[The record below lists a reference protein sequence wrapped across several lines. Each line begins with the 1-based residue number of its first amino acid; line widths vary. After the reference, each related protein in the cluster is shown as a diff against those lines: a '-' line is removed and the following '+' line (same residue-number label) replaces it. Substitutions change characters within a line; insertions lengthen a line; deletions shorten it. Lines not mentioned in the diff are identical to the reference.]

1 MNHRPT
7 TSRRS
12 LLGLAPALLAGA
24 AVPLTA
30 TQAHAESG
38 PNHSKAS
45 RQSCECT
52 QQPTATIDTASWTTG
67 TPTAPGPTVPREQ
80 LLQLPGGATGT
91 EMFVSNNPETFTGPG
106 WLAQCARTTANR
118 GGSAHPLTG
127 TFPVYLYHQNSTG
140 GTAYLHVLASNPNSG
155 AVTVSASGAIW
166 TNAQKPLVQD
176 PAQRA
181 GTGPCYATS
190 YDWVAG
196 TTKTYLPTTTVQP
209 RTMVEIAKIPMTSS
223 IIDGLLD
230 VTASGGVYVYTAVT
244 TTGSTS
250 TAINYTQNDSQAA
263 PGNIASQTATTY
275 GREAGVYAASRWET
289 GTFDVAVP
297 AAGAHL
303 GLALN
308 TTQRQVAAL
317 DQTVPATAALSDSSQ
332 RSWGNYGMRYAVR
345 ARLTNPSAQ
354 DRTAV
359 LTFGSNITGTTDVPG
374 DTWNGAASVRVD
386 GGTPGITTLYVR
398 PTVPRCEIGRYRL
411 APGASTLVELEFE
424 VPGLITAGSQLLF
437 ESV

>member
-1 MNHRPT
+1 MNHHPAP
-7 TSRRS
+7 SRRTV
-12 LLGLAPALLAGA
+12 LGLAPALLAGA
-24 AVPLTA
+24 AVPLA
-30 TQAHAESG
+30 AAPAHARTGSDHLEAARKG
-38 PNHSKAS
+38 CGCA
-45 RQSCECT
+45 
-52 QQPTATIDTASWTTG
+52 TASTASVDAGSWTVG
-67 TPTAPGPTVPREQ
+67 TPSAPGPTVPRDQ
-80 LLQLPGGATGT
+80 LFPLPGGPTGA

-118 GGSAHPLTG
+118 GGSAHPLSG

-140 GTAYLHVLASNPNSG
+140 GTAYLHVLVSNPNNA
-155 AVTVSASGAIW
+155 AVTVQASGAIW
-166 TNAQKPLVQD
+166 TNADKPLVQD

-190 YDWVAG
+190 YDWAAG
-196 TTKTYLPTTTVQP
+196 TTRTYLAATAVQP
-209 RTMVEIAKIPMTSS
+209 RTVVEVAKVPMTSS
-223 IIDGLLD
+223 IVDGLLE

-244 TTGSTS
+244 TDGSTA
-250 TAINYTQNDSQAA
+250 TAVNYTQNDAQAA
-263 PGNIASQTATTY
+263 PGNIVSQTATTY
-275 GREAGVYAASRWET
+275 GREAGVYAASRWES
-289 GTFDVAVP
+289 GTFDVTVP
-297 AAGAHL
+297 AAGSYL

-317 DQTVPATAALSDSSQ
+317 DQTVAATAALADSSQ

-354 DRTAV
+354 SRTAV
-359 LTFGSNITGTTDVPG
+359 LTFGSNVTAATDVPG

-386 GGTPGITTLYVR
+386 GGPARIATLYVR
-398 PTVPRCEIGRYRL
+398 PTVPRCEIGRYVL

>member
-1 MNHRPT
+1 MNHRPSPT
-7 TSRRS
+7 RRT

-24 AVPLTA
+24 AVPLA
-30 TQAHAESG
+30 AAPAHAKTGSDHSSAAHG
-38 PNHSKAS
+38 PCGCAQALAAS
-45 RQSCECT
+45 VDVG
-52 QQPTATIDTASWTTG
+52 AWTVG
-67 TPTAPGPTVPREQ
+67 TPSAPGPTVPRDQ
-80 LLQLPGGATGT
+80 LFQLPGGPTGA

-106 WLAQCARTTANR
+106 WLAQCARTTTNR
-118 GGSAHPLTG
+118 GGSAHPLSG
-127 TFPVYLYHQNSTG
+127 TFPVYLYHQNNTG
-140 GTAYLHVLASNPNSG
+140 TTAYLHVLVSNPNST
-155 AVTVSASGAIW
+155 AVTVQATGSVW

-190 YDWVAG
+190 YDWAAG
-196 TTKTYLPTTTVQP
+196 TTRSYLAATAVQP
-209 RTMVEIAKIPMTSS
+209 RTVVEVAKIPMTSS
-223 IIDGLLD
+223 IVDGLLD

-244 TTGSTS
+244 TDGSTT
-250 TAINYTQNDSQAA
+250 TAVNYTQNDAQAA

-289 GTFDVAVP
+289 GTFDVTVP
-297 AAGAHL
+297 AAGAYL

-317 DQTVPATAALSDSSQ
+317 DQTVAATAALSDSSQ

-345 ARLTNPSAQ
+345 ARLTNPSTQ
-354 DRTAV
+354 SRTAV
-359 LTFGSNITGTTDVPG
+359 LTFGSNVTGATDVPG

-386 GGTPGITTLYVR
+386 GGPARIGTLYVR
-398 PTVPRCEIGRYRL
+398 PTVPRCEIGRYVL